1 MLAAS
6 VCLLEARSFLALSI
20 AEGAAGWVAEGT
32 EVEPE
37 GDGEDEAL
45 VSAESALPR
54 ISPIPTIIMTVLNL
68 IVSEIE

>member
-20 AEGAAGWVAEGT
+20 AEGVGALEIEGT
-32 EVEPE
+32 AGEPE